1 MQSVHRITDVAAN
14 TTDGNPDSDADQ
26 PGATGTSPVNTGD
39 LPDFSSVNLDATE
52 LYLNRELSY
61 LQFNLRVLDQARN
74 DRHPLLERLMFLLI
88 FSSNLDEF
96 YEIRI
101 SGLKKQLEFGR

>member
-1 MQSVHRITDVAAN
+1 MQSVHRITDVSAK
-14 TTDGNPDSDADQ
+14 TPDGKPDSDAGQ
-26 PGATGTSPVNTGD
+26 PGATGAPPVNEGD
-39 LPDFSSVNLDATE
+39 LLDPSSVNLDATE

-74 DRHPLLERLMFLLI
+74 DRHPLLERLIFLLI

-96 YEIRI
+96 YEI
-101 SGLKKQLEFGR
+101 